1 MKLTSEQL
9 ELILE
14 IIDRGNFSAA
24 ARALNRVPSA
34 VSMAIANL
42 EAELNLKLF
51 ERSKNHLAPTEIALS
66 IEPHARLIVT
76 KLRQLEMHL
85 TELSTGLETRIAVGI
100 AADINQKLLLAGI
113 ERLMQRYP
121 LLDIEMVSA
130 PQQELKARL
139 HQNEIDLYIAYSSSE
154 LDLNERFRLLGTEK
168 FVAAVSPK
176 DAQQLKDNNKNELTM
191 LSELRQIIVAS
202 KHYPLPDSRVLV
214 SDSCWYTDSLFMA
227 INMVEQGFG
236 WGNFPLSIVQEH
248 FAKGSLIRLEF
259 RDTTNRLDMP
269 IHAIW
274 PSHKPLSQTTQML
287 IELWTKEINI
297 E

>member
-1 MKLTSEQL
+1 MGLNREQL

-51 ERSKNHLAPTEIALS
+51 ERSKNHLEPTEVTLS

-76 KLRQLEMHL
+76 KMRQLDMHL
-85 TELSTGLETRIAVGI
+85 TELSTGLETRISIGI
-100 AADINQKLLLAGI
+100 AADMNQRYLLAGVEQLI
-113 ERLMQRYP
+113 QLYP
-121 LLDIEMVSA
+121 LLNIEMVCA

-139 HQNEIDLYIAYSSSE
+139 QNNEIDLYVAYSSSE
-154 LDLNERFRLLGTEK
+154 LDKNERFRLLGVEK
-168 FVAAVSPK
+168 FVAAISPK
-176 DAQQLKDNNKNELTM
+176 DAQQLKDHDKNELTM

-202 KHYPLPDSRVLV
+202 KHYSLPDRRVLV
-214 SDSCWYTDSLFMA
+214 SDAYWYSDNLAMA
-227 INMVEQGFG
+227 INMVEQGMG
-236 WGNFPLSIVQEH
+236 WGNFPLSVVSEH
-248 FAKGSLIRLEF
+248 FSKQSLIRLEF
-259 RDTTNRLDMP
+259 SDTTNGLDMP

-274 PSHKPLSQTTQML
+274 PSYKPLSKTLQHL
-287 IELWTKEINI
+287 IQLWEKQI
-297 E
+297 

>member
-1 MKLTSEQL
+1 MRLNREQL

-51 ERSKNHLAPTEIALS
+51 ERSKNHLEPTEVALS

-76 KLRQLEMHL
+76 KMRQLDMHL
-85 TELSTGLETRIAVGI
+85 TELSTGLETRISIGI
-100 AADINQKLLLAGI
+100 AADMNQRYLLAGVEQLI
-113 ERLMQRYP
+113 QLYP
-121 LLDIEMVSA
+121 LLNIEMVCA

-139 HQNEIDLYIAYSSSE
+139 QNNEIDLYVAYSSSE
-154 LDLNERFRLLGTEK
+154 LDKNERFRLLGVEK
-168 FVAAVSPK
+168 FVAAISPK
-176 DAQQLKDNNKNELTM
+176 DAQQLKDHDKNELTM

-202 KHYPLPDSRVLV
+202 KHYPLPDRRVLV
-214 SDSCWYTDSLFMA
+214 SDAYWYSDNLAMA
-227 INMVEQGFG
+227 INMVEQGMG
-236 WGNFPLSIVQEH
+236 WGNFPLSIVSEH
-248 FAKGSLIRLEF
+248 FSKHSLIRLEF
-259 RDTTNRLDMP
+259 SDTTNGLDMP

-274 PSHKPLSQTTQML
+274 PSYKPLSKTLQRL
-287 IELWTKEINI
+287 IQLWEKQI
-297 E
+297 

>member
-1 MKLTSEQL
+1 MRLNREQL

-51 ERSKNHLAPTEIALS
+51 ERSKNHLEPTEVALS

-76 KLRQLEMHL
+76 KMRQLDMHL
-85 TELSTGLETRIAVGI
+85 TELSTGLETRISIGI
-100 AADINQKLLLAGI
+100 AADMNQRYLLAGVEHLI
-113 ERLMQRYP
+113 QLYP
-121 LLDIEMVSA
+121 LLNIEMVCA

-139 HQNEIDLYIAYSSSE
+139 QNNEIDLYVAYSSSE
-154 LDLNERFRLLGTEK
+154 LDKNERFRLLGVEK
-168 FVAAVSPK
+168 FVAAISPK
-176 DAQQLKDNNKNELTM
+176 DAQQLKDHDKNELTM

-202 KHYPLPDSRVLV
+202 KHYPLPDRRVLV
-214 SDSCWYTDSLFMA
+214 SDAYWYSDNLAMA
-227 INMVEQGFG
+227 INMVEQGMG
-236 WGNFPLSIVQEH
+236 WGNFPLSIVSEH
-248 FAKGSLIRLEF
+248 FSKQSLIRLEF
-259 RDTTNRLDMP
+259 SDTTNGLDMP

-274 PSHKPLSQTTQML
+274 PSYKPLSKTLQHL
-287 IELWTKEINI
+287 IQLWEKQI
-297 E
+297 

>member
-1 MKLTSEQL
+1 MRLNREQL

-51 ERSKNHLAPTEIALS
+51 ERSKNHLEPTEVALS

-76 KLRQLEMHL
+76 KMRQLDMHL
-85 TELSTGLETRIAVGI
+85 TELSTGLETRISIGI
-100 AADINQKLLLAGI
+100 AADMNQRYLLAGVEQLI
-113 ERLMQRYP
+113 QLYP
-121 LLDIEMVSA
+121 LLNIEMVCA

-139 HQNEIDLYIAYSSSE
+139 QNNEIDLYVAYSSSE
-154 LDLNERFRLLGTEK
+154 LDKNERFRLLGVEK
-168 FVAAVSPK
+168 FVAAISPK
-176 DAQQLKDNNKNELTM
+176 DAQQLKDHDKNELTM

-202 KHYPLPDSRVLV
+202 KHYPLPDRRVLV
-214 SDSCWYTDSLFMA
+214 SDAYWYSDNLAMA
-227 INMVEQGFG
+227 INMVEQGMG
-236 WGNFPLSIVQEH
+236 WGNFPLSIVSEH
-248 FAKGSLIRLEF
+248 FSKHSLIRLEF
-259 RDTTNRLDMP
+259 SDTTNGLDMP

-274 PSHKPLSQTTQML
+274 PSYKPLSKTLQRL
-287 IELWTKEINI
+287 IQLLEKQI
-297 E
+297 

>member
-1 MKLTSEQL
+1 MRLNREQL

-51 ERSKNHLAPTEIALS
+51 ERSKNHLEPTEVTLS

-76 KLRQLEMHL
+76 KMRQLDMHL
-85 TELSTGLETRIAVGI
+85 TELSTGLETRISIGI
-100 AADINQKLLLAGI
+100 AADMNQRYLLACVEQLI
-113 ERLMQRYP
+113 QLYP
-121 LLDIEMVSA
+121 LLNIEMVCA

-139 HQNEIDLYIAYSSSE
+139 QNNEIDLYVAYSSSE
-154 LDLNERFRLLGTEK
+154 LDKNERFRLLGVEK
-168 FVAAVSPK
+168 FVAAISPK
-176 DAQQLKDNNKNELTM
+176 DAQHLKDHDKNELTM

-202 KHYPLPDSRVLV
+202 KHYPLPDRRVLV
-214 SDSCWYTDSLFMA
+214 SDAYWYSDNLAMA
-227 INMVEQGFG
+227 INMVEQGMG
-236 WGNFPLSIVQEH
+236 WGNFPLSIVSEH
-248 FAKGSLIRLEF
+248 FSKQSLIRLEF
-259 RDTTNRLDMP
+259 SDTTNGLDMP

-274 PSHKPLSQTTQML
+274 PSYKPLSKTLQHL
-287 IELWTKEINI
+287 IQLWEKQI
-297 E
+297 

>member
-1 MKLTSEQL
+1 MRLNREQL

-51 ERSKNHLAPTEIALS
+51 ERSKNHLEPTEVTLS

-76 KLRQLEMHL
+76 KMRQLDMHL
-85 TELSTGLETRIAVGI
+85 TELSTGLETRISIGI
-100 AADINQKLLLAGI
+100 AADMNQRYLLAGVEQLI
-113 ERLMQRYP
+113 QLYP
-121 LLDIEMVSA
+121 LLNIEMVCA

-139 HQNEIDLYIAYSSSE
+139 QNNDIDLYVAYSSSE
-154 LDLNERFRLLGTEK
+154 LDKNERFRLLGVEK
-168 FVAAVSPK
+168 FVAAISPK
-176 DAQQLKDNNKNELTM
+176 DAQHLKDHDKNELTM

-202 KHYPLPDSRVLV
+202 KHYPLPDRRVLV
-214 SDSCWYTDSLFMA
+214 SDAYWYSDNLAMA
-227 INMVEQGFG
+227 INMVEQGMG
-236 WGNFPLSIVQEH
+236 WGNFPLSIVSEH
-248 FAKGSLIRLEF
+248 FSKQSLIRLEF
-259 RDTTNRLDMP
+259 SDTTNGLDMP

-274 PSHKPLSQTTQML
+274 PSYKPLSKTLQRL
-287 IELWTKEINI
+287 IQLWEKQI
-297 E
+297 

>member
-1 MKLTSEQL
+1 MRLNREQL

-51 ERSKNHLAPTEIALS
+51 ERSKNHLEPTEVALS

-76 KLRQLEMHL
+76 KMRQLDMHL
-85 TELSTGLETRIAVGI
+85 TELSTGLENRISIGI
-100 AADINQKLLLAGI
+100 AADMNQRYLLAGVEQLI
-113 ERLMQRYP
+113 QLYP
-121 LLDIEMVSA
+121 LLNIEMVCA

-139 HQNEIDLYIAYSSSE
+139 QNNEIDLYIAYSSSE
-154 LDLNERFRLLGTEK
+154 LDKNERFRLLGVEK
-168 FVAAVSPK
+168 FVAAISPK
-176 DAQQLKDNNKNELTM
+176 DAQQLKDHDKNELTM

-202 KHYPLPDSRVLV
+202 KHYPLPDRRVLV
-214 SDSCWYTDSLFMA
+214 SDAYWYSDNLAMA
-227 INMVEQGFG
+227 INMVEQGMG
-236 WGNFPLSIVQEH
+236 WGNFPLSIVSEH
-248 FAKGSLIRLEF
+248 FSKQSLIRLEF
-259 RDTTNRLDMP
+259 SDTTNGLDMP

-274 PSHKPLSQTTQML
+274 PNYKPLSKTLQHL
-287 IELWTKEINI
+287 IQLWEKQI
-297 E
+297 

>member
-1 MKLTSEQL
+1 MRLNREQL

-51 ERSKNHLAPTEIALS
+51 ERSKNHLEPTEVTLS

-76 KLRQLEMHL
+76 KMRQLDMHL
-85 TELSTGLETRIAVGI
+85 TELSTGLETRISIGI
-100 AADINQKLLLAGI
+100 AADMNQRYLLAGVEQLI
-113 ERLMQRYP
+113 QLYP
-121 LLDIEMVSA
+121 LLNIEMVCA

-139 HQNEIDLYIAYSSSE
+139 QNNEIDLYVAYSSSE
-154 LDLNERFRLLGTEK
+154 LDKNERFRLLGVEK
-168 FVAAVSPK
+168 FVAAISPK
-176 DAQQLKDNNKNELTM
+176 DAQQLKDHDKNELTM

-202 KHYPLPDSRVLV
+202 KHYPLPDRRVLV
-214 SDSCWYTDSLFMA
+214 SDAYWYSDNLAMA
-227 INMVEQGFG
+227 INMVEQGMG
-236 WGNFPLSIVQEH
+236 WGNFPLSIVSEH
-248 FAKGSLIRLEF
+248 FSKQSLIRLEF
-259 RDTTNRLDMP
+259 SDTTNGLDMP

-274 PSHKPLSQTTQML
+274 PSYKPLSKTLQHLLQ
-287 IELWTKEINI
+287 LWEKQI
-297 E
+297 

>member
-1 MKLTSEQL
+1 MKLNREQL

-51 ERSKNHLAPTEIALS
+51 ERSKNHLEPTEVALS

-76 KLRQLEMHL
+76 KMRQLDMHL
-85 TELSTGLETRIAVGI
+85 TELSTGLETRISIGI
-100 AADINQKLLLAGI
+100 AADMNQRYLLAGVEQLI
-113 ERLMQRYP
+113 QLYP
-121 LLDIEMVSA
+121 LLNIEMVCA

-139 HQNEIDLYIAYSSSE
+139 QNNEIDLYVAYSSSE
-154 LDLNERFRLLGTEK
+154 LDKNERFRLLGVEK
-168 FVAAVSPK
+168 FVAAISPK
-176 DAQQLKDNNKNELTM
+176 DAQQLKDHDKNELTM

-202 KHYPLPDSRVLV
+202 KHYPLPDRRVLV
-214 SDSCWYTDSLFMA
+214 SDAYWYSDNLAMA
-227 INMVEQGFG
+227 INMVEQGMG
-236 WGNFPLSIVQEH
+236 WGNFPFSVVSEH
-248 FAKGSLIRLEF
+248 FSKQSLIRLEF
-259 RDTTNRLDMP
+259 SDTTNGLDMP

-274 PSHKPLSQTTQML
+274 PSYKPLSKTLQRL
-287 IELWTKEINI
+287 IQLWEKQV
-297 E
+297 

>member
-1 MKLTSEQL
+1 MRLNREQL

-51 ERSKNHLAPTEIALS
+51 ERSKNHLEPTEVTLS

-76 KLRQLEMHL
+76 KMRQLDMHL
-85 TELSTGLETRIAVGI
+85 TELSTGLETRISIGI
-100 AADINQKLLLAGI
+100 AADMNQRYLLAGVEQLI
-113 ERLMQRYP
+113 QLYP
-121 LLDIEMVSA
+121 LLNIEMVCA

-139 HQNEIDLYIAYSSSE
+139 QNNEIDLYVAYSSSE
-154 LDLNERFRLLGTEK
+154 LDKNERFRLLGVEK
-168 FVAAVSPK
+168 FVAAISPK
-176 DAQQLKDNNKNELTM
+176 DAQQLKDHDKNELTM

-202 KHYPLPDSRVLV
+202 KHYPLPDRRVLV
-214 SDSCWYTDSLFMA
+214 SDAYWYSDNLAMA
-227 INMVEQGFG
+227 INMVEQGMG
-236 WGNFPLSIVQEH
+236 WGNFPLSIASEH
-248 FAKGSLIRLEF
+248 FSKHSLIRLEF
-259 RDTTNRLDMP
+259 SDTTNGLDMP

-274 PSHKPLSQTTQML
+274 PSYKPLSKTLQRL
-287 IELWTKEINI
+287 IQLWEKQI
-297 E
+297 

>member
-1 MKLTSEQL
+1 MRLNREQL

-51 ERSKNHLAPTEIALS
+51 ERSKNHLEPTEVTLS

-76 KLRQLEMHL
+76 KMRQLDIHL
-85 TELSTGLETRIAVGI
+85 TELSTGLETRISIGI
-100 AADINQKLLLAGI
+100 AADMNQRYLLAGVEQLI
-113 ERLMQRYP
+113 QLYP
-121 LLDIEMVSA
+121 LLNIEMVCA

-139 HQNEIDLYIAYSSSE
+139 QNNEIDLYVAYSSSE
-154 LDLNERFRLLGTEK
+154 LDKNERFRLLGVEK
-168 FVAAVSPK
+168 FVAAISPK
-176 DAQQLKDNNKNELTM
+176 DAQQLKDHDKNELTM

-202 KHYPLPDSRVLV
+202 KHYPLPDRRVLV
-214 SDSCWYTDSLFMA
+214 SNAYWYSDNLAMA
-227 INMVEQGFG
+227 INMVEQGMG
-236 WGNFPLSIVQEH
+236 WGNFPLSIVSEH
-248 FAKGSLIRLEF
+248 FSKQSLIRLEF
-259 RDTTNRLDMP
+259 SDTTNGLDMP

-274 PSHKPLSQTTQML
+274 PSYKPLSKTLQHL
-287 IELWTKEINI
+287 IQLWEKQI
-297 E
+297 

>member
-1 MKLTSEQL
+1 MRLNREQL

-51 ERSKNHLAPTEIALS
+51 ERSKNHLEPTEVTLS

-76 KLRQLEMHL
+76 KMRQLDMHL
-85 TELSTGLETRIAVGI
+85 TELSTGLETRISIGI
-100 AADINQKLLLAGI
+100 AADMNQRYLLAGVEQLI
-113 ERLMQRYP
+113 QLYP
-121 LLDIEMVSA
+121 LLNIEMVCA

-139 HQNEIDLYIAYSSSE
+139 QNNEIDLYVAYSSSE
-154 LDLNERFRLLGTEK
+154 LDKNERFRLLGMEK
-168 FVAAVSPK
+168 FVAAISPK
-176 DAQQLKDNNKNELTM
+176 DAQQLKDHDKNELTM

-202 KHYPLPDSRVLV
+202 KHYPLPDRRVLV
-214 SDSCWYTDSLFMA
+214 SDAYWYSDNLAMA
-227 INMVEQGFG
+227 INMVEQGMG
-236 WGNFPLSIVQEH
+236 WGNFPLSVVSEH
-248 FAKGSLIRLEF
+248 FSKQSLIRLEF
-259 RDTTNRLDMP
+259 SDTTNGLDMP

-274 PSHKPLSQTTQML
+274 PSYKPLSKTLQRL
-287 IELWTKEINI
+287 IQLWEKQV
-297 E
+297 

>member
-1 MKLTSEQL
+1 MRLNREQL

-51 ERSKNHLAPTEIALS
+51 ERSKNHLEPTEVTLS

-76 KLRQLEMHL
+76 KMRQLDMHL
-85 TELSTGLETRIAVGI
+85 TELSTGLETRISIGI
-100 AADINQKLLLAGI
+100 AADMNQRYLLAGVEQLI
-113 ERLMQRYP
+113 QLYP
-121 LLDIEMVSA
+121 LLNIEMVCA

-139 HQNEIDLYIAYSSSE
+139 QNNEIDLYVAYSSSE
-154 LDLNERFRLLGTEK
+154 LDKNERFRLLGVEK
-168 FVAAVSPK
+168 FVAAISPK
-176 DAQQLKDNNKNELTM
+176 DAQQLKDHDKNELTM

-202 KHYPLPDSRVLV
+202 KHYPLPDRRVLV
-214 SDSCWYTDSLFMA
+214 SDAYWYSDNLAMA
-227 INMVEQGFG
+227 INMVEQGMG
-236 WGNFPLSIVQEH
+236 WGNFPLSIVSEH
-248 FAKGSLIRLEF
+248 FSKQSLIRLEF
-259 RDTTNRLDMP
+259 SDTTNGLDMP

-274 PSHKPLSQTTQML
+274 PSYKPLSKTLQRL
-287 IELWTKEINI
+287 IQLWEKQI
-297 E
+297 

>member
-1 MKLTSEQL
+1 MKLNREQL

-51 ERSKNHLAPTEIALS
+51 ERSKNHLEPTEVTLS

-76 KLRQLEMHL
+76 KMRQLDMHL
-85 TELSTGLETRIAVGI
+85 TELSTGLETRISIGI
-100 AADINQKLLLAGI
+100 AADINQRYLLAGVEQLI
-113 ERLMQRYP
+113 QLYP
-121 LLDIEMVSA
+121 LLNIEMVCA

-139 HQNEIDLYIAYSSSE
+139 QNNEIDLYVAYSSSE
-154 LDLNERFRLLGTEK
+154 LDKNERFRLLGVEK
-168 FVAAVSPK
+168 FVAAISPK
-176 DAQQLKDNNKNELTM
+176 DAQQLKDHDKNELTM

-202 KHYPLPDSRVLV
+202 KHYPLPDRRVLV
-214 SDSCWYTDSLFMA
+214 SDAYWYSDNLAMA
-227 INMVEQGFG
+227 INMVEQGMG
-236 WGNFPLSIVQEH
+236 WGNFPLSIVSEH
-248 FAKGSLIRLEF
+248 FSKQSLIRLEF
-259 RDTTNRLDMP
+259 SDTTNGLDMP

-274 PSHKPLSQTTQML
+274 PSYKPLSKTLQHL
-287 IELWTKEINI
+287 IQLWEKQI
-297 E
+297 

>member
-1 MKLTSEQL
+1 MKLNREQL

-51 ERSKNHLAPTEIALS
+51 ERSKNHLEPTEVTLS

-76 KLRQLEMHL
+76 KMRQLDMHL
-85 TELSTGLETRIAVGI
+85 TELSTGLETRISIGI
-100 AADINQKLLLAGI
+100 AADMNQRYLLAGVEQLI
-113 ERLMQRYP
+113 QLYP
-121 LLDIEMVSA
+121 LLNIEMVCA

-139 HQNEIDLYIAYSSSE
+139 QNNEIDLYVAYSSSE
-154 LDLNERFRLLGTEK
+154 LDKNERFRLLGVEK
-168 FVAAVSPK
+168 FVAAISPK
-176 DAQQLKDNNKNELTM
+176 DAQHLKDHDKNELTM

-202 KHYPLPDSRVLV
+202 KHYPLPDRRVLV
-214 SDSCWYTDSLFMA
+214 SDAYWYSDNLAMA
-227 INMVEQGFG
+227 INMVEQGMG
-236 WGNFPLSIVQEH
+236 WGNFPLSIVSEH
-248 FAKGSLIRLEF
+248 FSKHSLIRLEF
-259 RDTTNRLDMP
+259 SDTTNGLDMP

-274 PSHKPLSQTTQML
+274 PSYKPLSKTLQRL
-287 IELWTKEINI
+287 IQLWEKQI
-297 E
+297 

>member
-1 MKLTSEQL
+1 MRLNREQL

-51 ERSKNHLAPTEIALS
+51 ERSKNHLEPTEVALS

-76 KLRQLEMHL
+76 KMRQLDMHL
-85 TELSTGLETRIAVGI
+85 TELSTGLETRISIGI
-100 AADINQKLLLAGI
+100 AADMNQGYLLAGVEQLI
-113 ERLMQRYP
+113 QLYP
-121 LLDIEMVSA
+121 LLNIEILCA

-139 HQNEIDLYIAYSSSE
+139 QNNEIDLYVAYSSSE
-154 LDLNERFRLLGTEK
+154 LDKNERFRLLGVEK
-168 FVAAVSPK
+168 FVAAISPK
-176 DAQQLKDNNKNELTM
+176 DAQHLKDHDKNELTM

-202 KHYPLPDSRVLV
+202 KHYPLPDRRVLV
-214 SDSCWYTDSLFMA
+214 SDAYWYSDNLAMA
-227 INMVEQGFG
+227 INMVEQGMG
-236 WGNFPLSIVQEH
+236 WGNFPLSIVSEH
-248 FAKGSLIRLEF
+248 FSKQSLIRLEF
-259 RDTTNRLDMP
+259 SDTTNGLDMP

-274 PSHKPLSQTTQML
+274 PSYKPLSKTLQHL
-287 IELWTKEINI
+287 IQLWEKQI
-297 E
+297 

>member
-1 MKLTSEQL
+1 MRLNREQL

-51 ERSKNHLAPTEIALS
+51 ERSKNHLEPTEVTLS

-76 KLRQLEMHL
+76 KMRQLDMHL
-85 TELSTGLETRIAVGI
+85 TELSTGLETRISIGI
-100 AADINQKLLLAGI
+100 AADMNQRYLLAGVEQLI
-113 ERLMQRYP
+113 QLYP
-121 LLDIEMVSA
+121 LLNIEMVCA

-139 HQNEIDLYIAYSSSE
+139 QNNEIDLYVAYSSSE
-154 LDLNERFRLLGTEK
+154 LDKNERFRLLGVEK
-168 FVAAVSPK
+168 FVAAISPK
-176 DAQQLKDNNKNELTM
+176 DAQQLKDHDKNELTM

-202 KHYPLPDSRVLV
+202 KHYPLPDRRVLV
-214 SDSCWYTDSLFMA
+214 SNAYWYSDNLAMA
-227 INMVEQGFG
+227 INMVEQGMG
-236 WGNFPLSIVQEH
+236 WGNFPLSIVSEH
-248 FAKGSLIRLEF
+248 FSKQSLIRLEF
-259 RDTTNRLDMP
+259 SDTTNGLDMP

-274 PSHKPLSQTTQML
+274 PSYKPLSKTLQHL
-287 IELWTKEINI
+287 IQLWEKQI
-297 E
+297 

>member
-1 MKLTSEQL
+1 MRLNREQL

-51 ERSKNHLAPTEIALS
+51 ERSKNHLEPTEVALS

-76 KLRQLEMHL
+76 KMRQLDMHL
-85 TELSTGLETRIAVGI
+85 TELSTGLETRISIGI
-100 AADINQKLLLAGI
+100 AADMNQRYLLAGVEQLI
-113 ERLMQRYP
+113 QLYP
-121 LLDIEMVSA
+121 LLNIEMVCA

-139 HQNEIDLYIAYSSSE
+139 QNNDVDLYVAYSSSE
-154 LDLNERFRLLGTEK
+154 LDKNERFRLLGVEK
-168 FVAAVSPK
+168 FVAAISPK
-176 DAQQLKDNNKNELTM
+176 DAQHLKDHDKNELTM

-202 KHYPLPDSRVLV
+202 KHYPLPDRRVLV
-214 SDSCWYTDSLFMA
+214 SDAYWYSDNLAMA
-227 INMVEQGFG
+227 INMVEQGMG
-236 WGNFPLSIVQEH
+236 WGNFPLSIVSEH
-248 FAKGSLIRLEF
+248 FSKQSLIRLEF
-259 RDTTNRLDMP
+259 SDTTNGLDMP

-274 PSHKPLSQTTQML
+274 PSYKPLSKTLQRL
-287 IELWTKEINI
+287 IQLWEKQI
-297 E
+297 

>member
-1 MKLTSEQL
+1 MKLSSEQL

-51 ERSKNHLAPTEIALS
+51 ERSKNHLAPTEVALS

-85 TELSTGLETRIAVGI
+85 TELSTGLETSLSIGI
-100 AADINQKLLLAGI
+100 AADVNQKFLLAGI
-113 ERLMQRYP
+113 EQLIQHYP
-121 LLDIEMVSA
+121 LLNIEMVSA
-130 PQQELKARL
+130 PQQELKIRL
-139 HQNEIDLYIAYSSSE
+139 HNNEIDLYIAYSSSQ
-154 LDLNERFRLLGTEK
+154 LDSNERFRLLRMEQ

-176 DAQQLKDNNKNELTM
+176 DALQLHAHNKNELTM

-214 SDSCWYTDSLFMA
+214 SDSCWYSDSLSMA
-227 INMVEQGFG
+227 IDMVEQGLG
-236 WGNFPLSIVQEH
+236 WGNFPLSVVQEH
-248 FAKGSLIRLEF
+248 FAKQRLVRLAF
-259 RDTTNRLDMP
+259 LDTTNGLDMP

-274 PSHKPLSQTTQML
+274 PSYKPLSKSMQLL
-287 IELWTKEINI
+287 IELWQKQIDSK
-297 E
+297 